1 MPRVGV
7 LAPASSGLPELVW
20 EAGGEPVPLVLPGTR
35 LAGIALRR
43 EWLADWAQISAGA
56 EDLDALL
63 VDAAEPAEL
72 AGLLTAALRLD
83 VPAVVASPLTVP
95 FSVALTALGFAPLG
109 ENPTEVVVAIARSR
123 SPRSRELVESFSLAN
138 ALRAGLSSGAGPEL
152 IVHLAAIARE
162 AGVTGF
168 PQMSRVLT
176 SESPEIAGS
185 DSLWFHAHGAAGL
198 FGHLGTNLHDTPT
211 VAGRLKQALPSAPPP
226 PEEKGNSHLVFV
238 RGRASGTE
246 VLCRGDGVAEEI
258 CGLCRVY
265 ASEEAAIRAVS
276 DGRVGPSDLLV
287 VGGCG
292 PRGGPGLLRLDH
304 LTSTLNEVGLVVPV
318 LTDGLSPDDVT
329 GTWASLATPEAAAG
343 GVIGRLRDGDLL
355 RLDLMEGLIRTGV
368 RAEEFGRRE
377 TFAAPGPS
385 GFDYAARY
393 ARSALSALEGAGFG

>member
-35 LAGIALRR
+35 LTGVVLRR

-63 VDAAEPAEL
+63 VDAAEPDGL

-83 VPAVVASPLTVP
+83 LPVVVASPLTEP

-109 ENPTEVVVAIARSR
+109 ENPAEVAVATARSR

-185 DSLWFHAHGAAGL
+185 DSLWFRAHGAAGL
-198 FGHLGTNLHDTPT
+198 FAHLGTTLHDTAT
-211 VAGRLKQALPSAPPP
+211 VAGRLKQALPPTPPP
-226 PEEKGNSHLVFV
+226 PGEKENSRLVFV
-238 RGRASGTE
+238 RGRTSGTE

-258 CGLCRVY
+258 SGLCRVY
-265 ASEEAAIRAVS
+265 ASEEAAIWAVS
-276 DGRVGPSDLLV
+276 GGRVGPSDLLV

-377 TFAAPGPS
+377 PFAASGPS
-385 GFDYAARY
+385 GFDYVARY

>member
-1 MPRVGV
+1 V
-7 LAPASSGLPELVW
+7 
-20 EAGGEPVPLVLPGTR
+20 
-35 LAGIALRR
+35 LRR
-43 EWLADWAQISAGA
+43 EWLADWAQISAGPD
-56 EDLDALL
+56 DLHALL
-63 VDAAEPAEL
+63 VDAAEPAGL

-83 VPAVVASPLTVP
+83 LPVVVASPLTEP
-95 FSVALTALGFAPLG
+95 FSVALTALGFSPLG
-109 ENPTEVVVAIARSR
+109 ESPAEVAVATARSR

-168 PQMSRVLT
+168 PQMSRVLA

-185 DSLWFHAHGAAGL
+185 DSLWFRAHGAAGL
-198 FGHLGTNLHDTPT
+198 FAHLGTTLHDTAT
-211 VAGRLKQALPSAPPP
+211 VAGRLKQALPPTPPP
-226 PEEKGNSHLVFV
+226 PGEKGNSRLVFV

-246 VLCRGDGVAEEI
+246 VLCRGDGVVEEI
-258 CGLCRVY
+258 SGLCRVY

-276 DGRVGPSDLLV
+276 GGRVGPSDLLV

-355 RLDLMEGLIRTGV
+355 RLDLVEGLVRTGV

-377 TFAAPGPS
+377 PFAAPGPS
-385 GFDYAARY
+385 GFDYVARY
-393 ARSALSALEGAGFG
+393 ARSALSALEGAGFA